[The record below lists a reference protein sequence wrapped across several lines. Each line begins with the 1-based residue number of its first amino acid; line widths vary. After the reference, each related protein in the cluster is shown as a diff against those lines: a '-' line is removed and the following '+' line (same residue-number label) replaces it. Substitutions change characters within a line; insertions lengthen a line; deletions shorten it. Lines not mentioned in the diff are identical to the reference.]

1 MRRDIADRIPDPTI
15 VIMVRARRM
24 NGVGVMQRHLA
35 RLKRH
40 RDAVIFAEAVVD
52 RLTEA
57 DQVILLRFSRMGK
70 EPVGPAPGYR
80 PHADGVFR
88 GFGERHPGGH
98 MFRWIEME
106 IIVILM
112 PRNIGFVARFLNI
125 CLLYTSPSPRDRTRS
140 RMPSS
145 A

>member
-1 MRRDIADRIPDPTI
+1 MRRDIADRIPYPTI

-57 DQVILLRFSRMGK
+57 DQVILLRF
-70 EPVGPAPGYR
+70 PAWGR
-80 PHADGVFR
+80 
-88 GFGERHPGGH
+88 
-98 MFRWIEME
+98 
-106 IIVILM
+106 
-112 PRNIGFVARFLNI
+112 
-125 CLLYTSPSPRDRTRS
+125 SPSVRLPGIIRMQPASSEASESATQAVTCSGGS
-140 RMPSS
+140 RWK
-145 A
+145 